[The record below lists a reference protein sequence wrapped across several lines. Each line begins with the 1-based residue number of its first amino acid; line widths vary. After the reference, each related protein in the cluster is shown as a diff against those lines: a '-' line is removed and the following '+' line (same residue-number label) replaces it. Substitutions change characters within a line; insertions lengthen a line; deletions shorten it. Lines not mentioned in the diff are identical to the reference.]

1 MPLAPECRENAEES
15 LCLAKT
21 AESERECSI
30 YLQMAHTWL
39 LAAAKLEGRVL
50 NAMPHIR
57 ENADLR
63 AIRGRHG
70 PS

>member
-1 MPLAPECRENAEES
+1 MPSAAECRQNAEES

-21 AESERECSI
+21 AELERECSI

-39 LAAAKLEGRVL
+39 LAAAELEGRVAE
-50 NAMPHIR
+50 AMPRIK
-57 ENADLR
+57 ENAELR

-70 PS
+70 P